1 VAEVTEEQQTTEEQT
16 ETIKVV
22 EKKSRA
28 GLWFGIILTLC
39 VIVLSGAGFYL
50 LQQLREHQDTLST
63 QDNQKLIEMSKQIN
77 GFQAQIAAM
86 QSQLATLDA
95 DITGKEQHFNQ
106 ALSEFTKVQN
116 IKLETVKK
124 DLTEQIERLQ
134 RQLGKTRGDW
144 LIADAEYLLSVANE
158 RLHLAGDINT
168 TREALEAADQR
179 LRESGDAAVF
189 KVREEISKE
198 LAALRSVQKPDI
210 VGLYARVQTLKER
223 IPQLSVLLPYAGK
236 ELTTKTPIHQH
247 EKPSEEHNVLSKVID
262 QLDDYVVVRHSDK
275 PVGEILTPQQ
285 AQFIREQLA
294 IKLEM
299 VKVALVQQNDDLY
312 QLAIKDAE
320 KWLKENFAMNDAGKS
335 FLKAL
340 QSLAQVNMKGHYPDI
355 HKSLT
360 LLKSISRLRLEK
372 DKALGRGEKTV
383 KTAAEPSLITKPTEK
398 DTEMPEPAV
407 TGPEIEQQVN

>member
-1 VAEVTEEQQTTEEQT
+1 MAEVTEEQQTTEDKT
-16 ETIKVV
+16 ETVKVV

-28 GLWFGIILTLC
+28 GLWFGIILTVC
-39 VIVLSGAGFYL
+39 VIVLAGAGFYL

-77 GFQAQIAAM
+77 GFQSQIAAM
-86 QSQLATLDA
+86 QSQLASLSQ
-95 DITGKEQHFNQ
+95 DITGKEHHFNQ
-106 ALSEFTKVQN
+106 ALAEFTKVQD

-124 DLTEQIERLQ
+124 ELTESIERLQ

-158 RLHLAGDINT
+158 RLHLAGDVNT

-189 KVREEISKE
+189 KVREEIAKE

-210 VGLYARVQTLKER
+210 VGLFARVQTLKDK
-223 IPQLSVLLPYAGK
+223 IPQLSVLLPYVGK

-247 EKPSEEHNVLSKVID
+247 QQSSDEHNVLSKVIE
-262 QLDDYVVVRHSDK
+262 QLDDYIVVRHSDK

-285 AQFIREQLA
+285 AQFIREQLGV
-294 IKLEM
+294 KLEM
-299 VKVALVQQNDDLY
+299 IKIALVQQRDDLY

-320 KWLKENFAMNDAGKS
+320 KWLKDNFALDDTGKS
-335 FLKAL
+335 FLKEL
-340 QSLAQVNMKGHYPDI
+340 QSLAQTSLQGHYPDI
-355 HKSLT
+355 YKSLKM
-360 LLKSISRLRLEK
+360 LKDISRLRLEK
-372 DKALGRGEKTV
+372 DKALGPNEPVKKVSKPEAKPVEK
-383 KTAAEPSLITKPTEK
+383 ITP
-398 DTEMPEPAV
+398 MPAPAV
-407 TGPEIEQQVN
+407 TPPGSEQQVK